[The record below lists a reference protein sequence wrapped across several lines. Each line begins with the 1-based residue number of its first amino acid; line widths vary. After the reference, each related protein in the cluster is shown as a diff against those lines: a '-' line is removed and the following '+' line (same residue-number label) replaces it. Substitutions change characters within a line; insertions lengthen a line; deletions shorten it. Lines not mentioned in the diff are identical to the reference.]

1 MPISNFDLL
10 CFLSD
15 NFSAL
20 CDRPLTLVSLCDDDL
35 SPVEDH
41 VAATFGSGVGSACVV
56 DVGDQQTSVSCVED
70 ALSIPSSRL
79 RLEHGGSDICQVLH
93 WLLRKCGFPRSLDP
107 ATRAADARLLA
118 TVKHT
123 ACHVDLDK
131 CGVQELQIQVM
142 DPGCKP
148 ASYNIQV
155 GDELLLAPLSL
166 CYPALLQLTGDKTR
180 VLVQAPNPG
189 HSEDPF
195 DDLYLRDTSRR
206 GGKEASE
213 GSGEVG
219 DEDMAGVDENLNGRP
234 DTCGSVG
241 PVLSGLLSLEQ
252 AVHAS
257 IERCAEETRRRMY
270 SCILLVGAGAS
281 FPHLGKWL
289 QSRLPLQI
297 PMAYRP
303 EQLEVITRAKDLDPG
318 TIAWKGA
325 ALMTGE
331 FC

>member
-20 CDRPLTLVSLCDDDL
+20 CKRPLTQVSLCDNDL

-70 ALSIPSSRL
+70 ALSIPSSR
-79 RLEHGGSDICQVLH
+79 
-93 WLLRKCGFPRSLDP
+93 
-107 ATRAADARLLA
+107 
-118 TVKHT
+118 
-123 ACHVDLDK
+123 DK

-325 ALMTGE
+325 ALMTGLE
-331 FC
+331 GSGELWLTKAMWSKHGVRALREKCPFIW